1 MEAIEEKYTNAV
13 KTIKEAIQR
22 SQYKAVMS
30 VNREMLSLYYG
41 IGNFVSKNS
50 RNGYWGK
57 GAIHMISEQLQKEMP
72 GLTGYSESMIKYMR
86 QFYEEWSSLIEAHQ
100 QIESEGIDEKHL
112 LSQIRQPAV
121 GEFDWAYFVQ
131 LPFTHH
137 IQIFSLC
144 KNLQERFYYI
154 TEAVKNAWNKYTLR
168 DYIKSGLY
176 SQHQPANNFKQTISS
191 QKMAVKAVKAFKDN
205 YLLQFINVEPLG
217 EDDEDIDEAVLEN
230 EIVNNIRKFIEQ
242 FGDDFLFIRNQYR
255 VMVEDEEYFI
265 DLLFFNRD
273 LNCLVAIELKTG
285 KFKPAYLGQLSMY
298 LSALDKS
305 VKKEHE
311 NPSIGIILCKEA
323 KKTVIEFALR
333 DYSKPMTVSTYSTT
347 KDMPEN
353 FKKALPNEED
363 LRKLL

>member
-1 MEAIEEKYTNAV
+1 MEAIENKYLEAV

-57 GAIHMISEQLQKEMP
+57 GAIRQISEQLQKEMP
-72 GLTGYSESMIKYMR
+72 GLKGYSETMLKYMR
-86 QFYEEWSSLIEAHQ
+86 IFYDEWHPLIEPLQ
-100 QIESEGIDEKHL
+100 PIESEGIDEKL
-112 LSQIRQPAV
+112 LLTQIRQPV
-121 GEFDWAYFVQ
+121 VDEFDWAYFVQ
-131 LPFTHH
+131 LPFSHH
-137 IQIFSLC
+137 VQIFSLC
-144 KNLQERFYYI
+144 KDLKERFYYI
-154 TEAVKNAWNKYTLR
+154 TEAVKNAWSKYSLR
-168 DYIKSGLY
+168 DYIKANLY
-176 SQHQPANNFKQTISS
+176 SQHQPANNFNQTISE
-191 QKMAVKAVKAFKDN
+191 QKLAIKATKAFKDN
-205 YLLQFINVEPLG
+205 YLLDFINVEPIG
-217 EDDEDIDEAVLEN
+217 EKDEDIDESVLEN

-255 VMVEDEEYFI
+255 IIVEDEEYFI

-285 KFKPAYLGQLSMY
+285 RFKPAYLGQLSMY
-298 LSALDKS
+298 LSALDKY

-347 KDMPEN
+347 KDMPDN
-353 FKKALPNEED
+353 YKKALPNEED